1 LEVDIEVISTKE
13 KYNKLIVN
21 APGELSAADI
31 QASKAKLAT
40 MKFHPREDEININ
53 LIARA
58 ERLFEGRLGEQRD
71 RILEGLK
78 AFEAILETQ
87 NREMVAQAQADFTV
101 FLDSF
106 EQDRLF

>member
-1 LEVDIEVISTKE
+1 
-13 KYNKLIVN
+13 
-21 APGELSAADI
+21 
-31 QASKAKLAT
+31 
-40 MKFHPREDEININ
+40 M
-53 LIARA
+53 
-58 ERLFEGRLGEQRD
+58 FEGRLGEQRD